1 MAANSPLRLD
11 VAGAEASTEL
21 RGLAAM
27 FRSLRRRDYAL
38 FWVGNFLSNIGTW
51 MQNLAL
57 GWLILVMT
65 NSPFLLGLNGFLST
79 APSLFFSLPGG
90 ALADRANRRKL
101 MLATQTTM
109 MLLALTLAV
118 LTSFRLITI
127 GEILLISF
135 LAGLASALNNPA
147 YQAMVPDLV
156 DRDDLVNAVALNS
169 AQFNMS
175 RALGPTLA
183 GIAIGSLGAAGCFYL
198 NTASFLPLLVAL
210 LVIRI
215 PRCEATNGGSVWESM
230 VEGLR
235 HVARTRAL
243 LILLSVPAILSLLGL
258 PFVVLM
264 PAFARDA
271 VGVDASGLGFLM
283 GGAGLGAVVSALTL
297 AAQANVRR
305 RSRFILGC
313 ATLFSLSLI
322 LLSRVS
328 SFALAFAALVVLG
341 LTMVGALA
349 LTNSTLQ
356 MVSPPAMRGRIMSM
370 YNLAVMGLAPLGS
383 LQAGAVAEAWG
394 VRAALGLGG
403 AVCLVYFLLLLFL
416 LPRLRRMVSLPPV
429 NRD

>member
-1 MAANSPLRLD
+1 
-11 VAGAEASTEL
+11 
-21 RGLAAM
+21 M
-27 FRSLRRRDYAL
+27 FRSLRRRDYAV

-65 NSPFLLGLNGFLST
+65 DSPFLLGLNGFLST
-79 APSLFFSLPGG
+79 VPSLFFSLPGG
-90 ALADRANRRKL
+90 AIADRVNRRKL
-101 MLATQTTM
+101 MLATQTFL
-109 MLLALTLAV
+109 MLLAVTLAV
-118 LTSFRLITI
+118 LTSFGFITI

-135 LAGLASALNNPA
+135 LAGLASAINNPA

-156 DRDDLVNAVALNS
+156 DRDNLVNAVALNS

-198 NTASFLPLLVAL
+198 NAASFLPLLIAL
-210 LVIRI
+210 VVIRV
-215 PRCEATNGGSVWESM
+215 PRHSSPNGGSVWQSM
-230 VEGLR
+230 LEGLR
-235 HVARTRAL
+235 YVARTRAL
-243 LILLSVPAILSLLGL
+243 LVLLSVPAFLSLLGL

-271 VGVDASGLGFLM
+271 VGVGASGLGLLM
-283 GGAGLGAVVSALTL
+283 GGAGLGAVISALTL

-305 RSRFILGC
+305 RGKFILGC
-313 ATLFSLSLI
+313 AMLFSVSLI
-322 LLSRVS
+322 LLAFVT
-328 SFALAFAALVVLG
+328 SFGAAFAALVILG

-394 VRAALGLGG
+394 VRVALGVGG
-403 AVCLVYFLLLLFL
+403 AVCLVYFSILLVL
-416 LPRLRRMVSLPPV
+416 LPRLRKMASLAETS
-429 NRD
+429 RT